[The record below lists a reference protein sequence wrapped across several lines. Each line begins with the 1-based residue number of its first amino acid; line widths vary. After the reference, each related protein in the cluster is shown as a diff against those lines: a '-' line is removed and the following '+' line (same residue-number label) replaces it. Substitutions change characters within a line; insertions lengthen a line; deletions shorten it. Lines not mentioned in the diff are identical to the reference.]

1 MISIMVIA
9 LLIMLGLAFGSFAEA
24 LVWRL
29 HQQSL
34 PKRQRVAS
42 DKELSMLT
50 GRSMCP
56 SCKHKLFA
64 ADLIPLLSWLYLK
77 GRCRYCHVPIG
88 WHSPLL
94 ELATAA
100 LFVVSYHW
108 WPFGFENGG
117 MLSFAVWLVALVGFV
132 ALVLY
137 DLRWMLLPD
146 KIVFPL
152 LALAFVNVLVG
163 ATIFGG
169 GVDAIV
175 NAGLGVIVSGGLFF
189 VLYLVSRGRWI
200 GFGDV
205 KLGFVIGLLLGDP
218 TTALFG
224 LFTASLLGTLFSLPG
239 LLSRRLS
246 RTSKLPFGPF
256 LITGAIIAMLFGRSI
271 IDLYDQWMVSLI

>member
-189 VLYLVSRGRWI
+189 VLYLVSQGRWI